1 MSVVLTVSAWLLA
14 GVAASWATTSPDANW
29 RQWIP
34 MAAVFGPMW
43 LVIAY
48 ERRRAA
54 EATESDRALTH
65 LFE

>member
-1 MSVVLTVSAWLLA
+1 MTVVLTISAWLLA

-43 LVIAY
+43 LVIAT
-48 ERRRAA
+48 ERRRFA
-54 EATESDRALTH
+54 RAL
-65 LFE
+65 ESSEP